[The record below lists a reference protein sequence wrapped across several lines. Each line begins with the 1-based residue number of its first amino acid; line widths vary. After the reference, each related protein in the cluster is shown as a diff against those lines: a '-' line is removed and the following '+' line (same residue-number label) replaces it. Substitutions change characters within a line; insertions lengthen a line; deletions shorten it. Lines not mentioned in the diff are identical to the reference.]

1 MLWNVIGNR
10 GSQGMWFN
18 VEQTR
23 HKEMLAQVK
32 NDVLKVSKIYYIQ
45 LVE

>member
-1 MLWNVIGNR
+1 MGNR

-18 VEQTR
+18 VEKKR

-32 NDVLKVSKIYYIQ
+32 KDVLKVKTETE
-45 LVE
+45 LVQIRLT